1 MVYLF
6 RALKKRNI
14 HSDKGMIDPQ
24 LQLKRWPMDLIEWPV
39 FNSKRLD
46 VTLVKDWLIPPNN
59 VNVLPADE
67 RLVGQIF

>member
-46 VTLVKDWLIPPNN
+46 VTLVKDWLIHT
-59 VNVLPADE
+59 LPADE

>member
-1 MVYLF
+1 
-6 RALKKRNI
+6 
-14 HSDKGMIDPQ
+14 MIDPQ

-46 VTLVKDWLIPPNN
+46 VTLVKDWLIHT
-59 VNVLPADE
+59 LPADE